1 MRKLFNIFAVV
12 ALALGFVSC
21 QEKATD
27 EPQTDVQPIVP
38 VLVADKTEMLAN
50 GADAVTFTATVNGT
64 ASDEVQIICLNDN
77 SILNQKIFT
86 TTTPGSYR
94 FVAVYNNE
102 SSNVVEITAKEVEK
116 IITLEA
122 DKSEI
127 IADNTETVTFTVK
140 VDGEEVI
147 DGYEIIN
154 LNYNAA
160 LEGNTFTSDVAG
172 EFKFQAKY
180 DGRWPSNEV
189 TITVNN
195 VPVPE
200 HKELKI
206 TASPNRIKADGV
218 EEAVFT
224 VKYGDEDVTA
234 DAEIYNTATQ
244 EVIESK
250 KFSSTTVGSYY
261 FRARY
266 DGQTTGVSANVEVYD
281 PALAGKYEIGTIYE
295 VNGTKGVIYAI
306 KTDKN
311 GDTWCY
317 LHSMDEADLQWS
329 TENVWC
335 NCGSDKGSWNTYD
348 PFDERY
354 SKADGGP
361 RDINNYPAFAW
372 CMNHGDDWFLPS
384 STELHWLWD
393 AITAGARDFDA
404 PAVAEWNKNI
414 TDNGGMPFMETYY
427 WSSNETAEDLIE
439 VVAFMNDSIVCL
451 DPTKSSYYT
460 ARAVYRFLVE

>member
-27 EPQTDVQPIVP
+27 EPQSDVQPIVP
-38 VLVADKTEMLAN
+38 VLQADKTELLAN

-64 ASDEVQIICLNDN
+64 ANDEVQIICLNDN
-77 SILNQKIFT
+77 SILNKNIFT

-140 VDGEEVI
+140 VDGVEVS
-147 DGYEIIN
+147 DNYEIIN
-154 LNYNAA
+154 LNYNTP
-160 LEGNTFTSDVAG
+160 LEGNTFVSDVAG

-180 DGRWPSNEV
+180 EGRWPSNEV

-218 EEAVFT
+218 EEALFT
-224 VKYGDEDVTA
+224 VMYGDENVTA
-234 DAEIYNTATQ
+234 EAEIYNTATQ

-250 KFSSTTVGSYY
+250 KFASTTVGSYN

-266 DGQTTGVSANVEVYD
+266 DDQTTGVSATVEVYD

-295 VNGTKGVIYAI
+295 VNGVKGVIYAI
-306 KTDKN
+306 KTDNKGN
-311 GDTWCY
+311 TWCY
-317 LHSMDEADLQWS
+317 LFSLDEEDLQWS
-329 TENVWC
+329 TKYEWC
-335 NCGSDKGSWNTYD
+335 NCISDKGAWNTYD
-348 PFDERY
+348 PFNY
-354 SKADGGP
+354 YGM
-361 RDINNYPAFAW
+361 DINNYPAFKW
-372 CMNHGDDWFLPS
+372 CMDHGEDWFLPS
-384 STELHWLWD
+384 SKELVWMWE
-393 AITAGARDFDA
+393 AITEGARDFDA
-404 PAVAEWNKNI
+404 PAVAKWNKII
-414 TDNGGMPFMETYY
+414 TDNGGEPFVETYY
-427 WSSNETAEDLIE
+427 WSSNETSDDLIE
-439 VVAFMNDSIVCL
+439 VIAFMDDSVVCL
-451 DPTKSSYYT
+451 DPAKDNVYT
-460 ARAVYRFLVE
+460 ARAAYRFQVE

>member
-64 ASDEVQIICLNDN
+64 ANDEVQIICLNDN

-154 LNYNAA
+154 LNYNSA

-180 DGRWPSNEV
+180 EGRWPSNEV

-218 EEAVFT
+218 EEALFT
-224 VKYGDEDVTA
+224 VMYGDENVTA
-234 DAEIYNTATQ
+234 EAEIYNTATQ

-250 KFSSTTVGSYY
+250 KFASTTVGSYN

-266 DGQTTGVSANVEVYD
+266 DGQTTGVSATVEVYD

-295 VNGTKGVIYAI
+295 VNGVKGVIYAI
-306 KTDKN
+306 KTDNK
-311 GDTWCY
+311 GYTWCY
-317 LHSMDEADLQWS
+317 LFSLDEEDLQWS
-329 TENVWC
+329 TKYEWC
-335 NCGSDKGSWNTYD
+335 NCISDKGAWNTYD
-348 PFDERY
+348 PFNY
-354 SKADGGP
+354 YGM
-361 RDINNYPAFAW
+361 DINNYPAFKW
-372 CMNHGDDWFLPS
+372 CMDHGDDWFLPS
-384 STELHWLWD
+384 SKELEWMWE
-393 AITAGARDFDA
+393 AITEGARDFDA
-404 PAVAEWNKNI
+404 PAVAKWNKII
-414 TDNGGMPFMETYY
+414 TDNGGEPFVETYY
-427 WSSNETAEDLIE
+427 WSSNETSDDLIE
-439 VVAFMNDSIVCL
+439 VIAFMDDSVVCL
-451 DPTKSSYYT
+451 DPAKDNVYT
-460 ARAVYRFLVE
+460 ARAAYRFQVE